1 MPDMNNMFDE
11 IEEEQNNSTKELN
24 NNNKKKASQA
34 QKNAAE
40 KLKQAAEKLQKAMSG
55 MEMSMMQE
63 NLDDLRDIVHNLLT
77 LSFNQESLMNEF
89 RAVDQSDPRFVQLS
103 QKQVQLKED
112 ATIVKDS
119 LESLAKRVF
128 QIETFITREINDMN
142 NSMNESAD
150 AIKER
155 KKELAV
161 SKQQFAM
168 TSMNNLALL
177 LDDVLQQMQQQ
188 MADAMGQA
196 KPGDKNQ
203 KNMPGLS
210 ELQKELNDK
219 IKDLKESGKQGR
231 QLSEELAKLAAEQER
246 IRKALQEAQKKYEN
260 NNEENS
266 PGNGITKKME
276 ETELD
281 LVNKKI
287 TQETLQRQKEIMTRL
302 LEAENA
308 MRKDEMEE
316 TRESQTAKETDTII
330 PKEFE
335 EYFKMKEKEVELLKT
350 VPPKI
355 YPYYKKE
362 INDYFKRLGNFN
374 SSNNEYNQN

>member
-1 MPDMNNMFDE
+1 
-11 IEEEQNNSTKELN
+11 
-24 NNNKKKASQA
+24 
-34 QKNAAE
+34 
-40 KLKQAAEKLQKAMSG
+40 
-55 MEMSMMQE
+55 
-63 NLDDLRDIVHNLLT
+63 
-77 LSFNQESLMNEF
+77 
-89 RAVDQSDPRFVQLS
+89 
-103 QKQVQLKED
+103 
-112 ATIVKDS
+112 
-119 LESLAKRVF
+119 
-128 QIETFITREINDMN
+128 
-142 NSMNESAD
+142 
-150 AIKER
+150 
-155 KKELAV
+155 
-161 SKQQFAM
+161 
-168 TSMNNLALL
+168 
-177 LDDVLQQMQQQ
+177 
-188 MADAMGQA
+188 
-196 KPGDKNQ
+196 
-203 KNMPGLS
+203 MPGLS